1 VSVDT
6 GRKTGFGSPGVS
18 RYDLLLWI
26 LPLPLLL
33 GAVYGATATVSLST
47 GVGLGGLPSVV
58 ILGYGL
64 FVDDPA
70 TVLRPPN

>member
-6 GRKTGFGSPGVS
+6 GRKTGFGSSDVS
-18 RYDLLLWI
+18 RYDLLLWV

-33 GAVYGATATVSLST
+33 GAAYGATATVSLST
-47 GVGLGGLPSVV
+47 GVGLGGLPSLVV
-58 ILGYGL
+58 LAYGL

-70 TVLRPPN
+70 AAFRPKE